1 MKPDEIEKRLKNAL
15 IYGTSHPETYKTKAD
30 ELWEKYHLKLSADW
44 QLSDDWCV
52 VEKSDFLAALKEYG
66 ELVKASAVKVCDN
79 EKDNHVMSKYAR
91 VDDCR
96 NARLVARS
104 CAAAIEKM
112 ELP

>member
-1 MKPDEIEKRLKNAL
+1 M
-15 IYGTSHPETYKTKAD
+15 KAD

-66 ELVKASAVKVCDN
+66 DYRAEETRKRAVRACRAEKLADPTN
-79 EKDNHVMSKYAR
+79 EP
-91 VDDCR
+91 DDT
-96 NARLVARS
+96 AYDIAVED

-112 ELP
+112 ELPGFEKQVDPNKWAFDRGLESF